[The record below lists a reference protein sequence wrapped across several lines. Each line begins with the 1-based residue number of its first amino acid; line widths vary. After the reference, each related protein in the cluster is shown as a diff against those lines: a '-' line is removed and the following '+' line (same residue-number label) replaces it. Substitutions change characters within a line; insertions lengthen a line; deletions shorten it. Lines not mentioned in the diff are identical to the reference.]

1 MHWEITCNLIITSAS
16 HPSAI
21 LGPLSVRRCF
31 GSHPTIFEL
40 FAFYQTCPWIRIN
53 SGSVSLG
60 ISWRQHYLVNEGII
74 WDCSSLTP
82 RLIAKLSKNDDT
94 YRKDAQTRTR
104 VEPSFI
110 SCTRYSKGT
119 IHVNLNRNYGLTWAD
134 PATSGPTRFT
144 FTSEWAS
151 SILAVSVGM
160 TVWQTFYTFVH
171 I

>member
-21 LGPLSVRRCF
+21 LGPLIVRRCF

-40 FAFYQTCPWIRIN
+40 FAFYQTFPWISITCN

-60 ISWRQHYLVNEGII
+60 ISLRQHYLVNAGII

-82 RLIAKLSKNDDT
+82 RLIAKLSKNYNT

-104 VEPSFI
+104 VEPSFT
-110 SCTRYSKGT
+110 STRYSEGYYTCKSQSKLRSYLSRSC
-119 IHVNLNRNYGLTWAD
+119 HFRPN
-134 PATSGPTRFT
+134 P
-144 FTSEWAS
+144 
-151 SILAVSVGM
+151 
-160 TVWQTFYTFVH
+160 FY
-171 I
+171 IYKWMSQQYSCS